1 MELPSQGIRL
11 SLVTHEDIY
20 LSIAKQRDGLGEAY
34 QKRSAVV
41 HLSPVDMT
49 KLKLK
54 DGDHIE
60 LTSKSGSVV
69 VAVESDNSHEEG
81 TAHMPLSLYSNC
93 LASYD
98 PSLSQLPT
106 LKLIESRATPTEKG
120 VTPLSDLLIRRTGAQ
135 ERPST
140 ASDL

>member
-1 MELPSQGIRL
+1 MELPIHGIRL
-11 SLVTHEDIY
+11 ILVTYEDIY
-20 LSIAKQRDGLGEAY
+20 LSIAKQRDGFGEAY

-41 HLSPVDMT
+41 HLSQVDT
-49 KLKLK
+49 AKLELQ

-60 LTSKSGSVV
+60 LTSKSGSIV
-69 VAVESDNSHEEG
+69 VAVESDNSLEEG
-81 TAHMPLSLYSNC
+81 TAHMPLSLYSNY

-106 LKLIESRATPTEKG
+106 LRLIESTAMPTKKG
-120 VTPLSDLLIRRTGAQ
+120 VTPLSDLLTRRAVAQ
-135 ERPST
+135 ERSST